1 MSIITTRA
9 VQRTQCV
16 ILTLLIALSAT
27 PPARATE
34 ETRAGYP
41 AASSTPAGLSSTPDS
56 AALKALIAEALEHNR
71 EIRAARKEHEAA
83 VQRVAPAGALDDPML
98 EAGVLNLPS
107 SLSFSR
113 EDMTMKMLGLTQ
125 RFPYAGKREL
135 RRDVA
140 QKEADSISYAYQE
153 TANRVARDIKLAY
166 YDLALAAEST
176 RLTQQNRAVL
186 EQLLKIAEGR
196 YAVGQAA
203 QVDVLKAQTAL
214 SRLTEELIKLDREA
228 ATYEAEL
235 NRLLGRRTSSS
246 VSTANALELREV
258 RLNLSALQEK
268 ALVTRPQLIALE
280 SLNARSQRSL
290 ELARKEQYPDFD
302 VRVSYGQRDNM
313 PDGTRR
319 SDLVS
324 LTVAINLPV
333 WRQAKTTPRIAEAL
347 ALYERAQSLYEAQRD
362 ETTQKLRQ
370 QNAVAEQSLRAAL
383 LYRSELVPQSQLTG
397 EAALA
402 AYQVNR
408 LEFSPLLDNHMTLL
422 NFEIARAAAIAA
434 YNKAHAE
441 IAYLSGEP
449 PL

>member
-1 MSIITTRA
+1 
-9 VQRTQCV
+9 
-16 ILTLLIALSAT
+16 
-27 PPARATE
+27 
-34 ETRAGYP
+34 
-41 AASSTPAGLSSTPDS
+41 
-56 AALKALIAEALEHNR
+56 
-71 EIRAARKEHEAA
+71 
-83 VQRVAPAGALDDPML
+83 
-98 EAGVLNLPS
+98 
-107 SLSFSR
+107 
-113 EDMTMKMLGLTQ
+113 
-125 RFPYAGKREL
+125 
-135 RRDVA
+135 
-140 QKEADSISYAYQE
+140 
-153 TANRVARDIKLAY
+153 
-166 YDLALAAEST
+166 LAAEST
-176 RLTQQNRAVL
+176 RLVQQNRAVL

-319 SDLVS
+319 SDLLS

-408 LEFSPLLDNHMTLL
+408 LEFSPLLDNRMTLL